1 MIELKPSGE
10 THGAAA
16 WGEDDAE
23 EEDAEMKLE
32 MTTHIINTNINTHI
46 ILVLTV
52 WEENIKLVLQ
62 G

>member
-16 WGEDDAE
+16 WREDDTE

-62 G
+62 K